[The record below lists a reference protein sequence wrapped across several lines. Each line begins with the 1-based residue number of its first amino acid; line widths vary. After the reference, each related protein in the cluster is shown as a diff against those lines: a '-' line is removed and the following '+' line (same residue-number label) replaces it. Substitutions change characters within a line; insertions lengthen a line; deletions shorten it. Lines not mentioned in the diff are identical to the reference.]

1 MVADLGLVTAQEA
14 FAGIADLDPAL
25 LRVRRMNS
33 SISRNW
39 ASVIRSVGSFLA
51 RPIGKIEKS
60 RQWRTPSERSM
71 SRKASSCGTIAPVTQ
86 VTTSY
91 DSEGSR
97 TIIRTASSARS

>member
-25 LRVRRMNS
+25 LPR
-33 SISRNW
+33 

>member
-1 MVADLGLVTAQEA
+1 
-14 FAGIADLDPAL
+14 
-25 LRVRRMNS
+25 MNS
-33 SISRNW
+33 RISRNW

>member
-25 LRVRRMNS
+25 LP
-33 SISRNW
+33 RNW

>member
-1 MVADLGLVTAQEA
+1 
-14 FAGIADLDPAL
+14 
-25 LRVRRMNS
+25 
-33 SISRNW
+33 
-39 ASVIRSVGSFLA
+39 
-51 RPIGKIEKS
+51 
-60 RQWRTPSERSM
+60 M